1 MAEMHIVIVETD
13 NYPSLRAV
21 MNQIINVPNNGRTFF
36 CNRIHIIIAETD
48 NYPSLRYNHIINTP
62 NNGKI
67 FLYYG
72 WNVHHQRTKQQ
83 QNGGYTW

>member
-1 MAEMHIVIVETD
+1 MCGYEPTHHRTKQRQNVFATKHIAEMPLH
-13 NYPSLRAV
+13 Y
-21 MNQIINVPNNGRTFF
+21 GR
-36 CNRIHIIIAETD
+36 NAHIIAETD

-62 NNGKI
+62 NDGKI

-83 QNGGYTW
+83 QNGGYIW